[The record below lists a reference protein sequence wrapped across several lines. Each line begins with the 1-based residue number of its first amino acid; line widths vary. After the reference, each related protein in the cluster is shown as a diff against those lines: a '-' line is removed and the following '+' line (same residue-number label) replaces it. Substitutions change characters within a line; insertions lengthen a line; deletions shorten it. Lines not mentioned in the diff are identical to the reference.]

1 MKTCPKCGYSVEED
15 SNFCPK
21 CGYNF
26 AKGSANESGNQEI
39 IIDNSDVNHVFIEKR
54 SIALCIVLSIVTCGI
69 YGLYWMYK
77 ITEDAN
83 TLSSETY
90 NTPGTMVI
98 VLNLLTCGIYGFYW
112 AYMIGKKLALLD
124 KAENKDTSTQGLLYC
139 ILYFLVGIICYAIM
153 QVELNKYAY

>member
-26 AKGSANESGNQEI
+26 AKGSANESENPQN
-39 IIDNSDVNHVFIEKR
+39 IIDSSDVNHVFIERR

-83 TLSSETY
+83 TLNSETY
-90 NTPGTMVI
+90 NTSGTMVI
-98 VLNLLTCGIYGFYW
+98 VLNLVTCGIYGFYW
-112 AYMIGKKLALLD
+112 AYMIGKKLALID
-124 KAENKDTSTQGLLYC
+124 KTGNKDTSTQGILYC
-139 ILYFLVGIICYAIM
+139 ILYFLVGIISYAIM
-153 QVELNKYAY
+153 QAELNKYAY